1 MEEDS
6 REGIDI
12 LRRLKPKDRLKAA
25 FELYEFARRR
35 IVADLRQRYPNLT
48 EEELMRE
55 VKKRF
60 S

>member
-12 LRRLKPKDRLKAA
+12 LRRLRPKDRLKAA
-25 FELYEFARRR
+25 FELYEFAWRR
-35 IVADLRQRYPNLT
+35 IVADLKQRYPNLS

-55 VKKRF
+55 ARERF